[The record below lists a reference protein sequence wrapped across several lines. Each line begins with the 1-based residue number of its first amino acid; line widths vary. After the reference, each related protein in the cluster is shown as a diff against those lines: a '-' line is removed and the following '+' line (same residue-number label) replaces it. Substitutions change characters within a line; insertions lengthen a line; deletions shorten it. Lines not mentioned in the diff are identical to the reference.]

1 MSLFNGLETDVLNA
15 LLGSGAS
22 LIGATTEI
30 GLSTTTPNDD
40 GTGITEPSGFGYARV
55 AKTNNDANFPVSTGN
70 EKSNGTAITFPTASG
85 GDWGTITH
93 WVLWEQGGPAKIWGV
108 LDDGAGTPTPRTVQD
123 GDDFSFPIGQL
134 RITMD

>member
-22 LIGATTEI
+22 LIGGTVEI
-30 GLSTTTPNDD
+30 GLSTSTPNDD

-55 AKTNNDANFPVSTGN
+55 SKTNNDANFPVSVAN
-70 EKSNGTAITFPTASG
+70 EKSNGTAIAFPQASG
-85 GDWGTITH
+85 GSWGSITH
-93 WVLWEQGGPAKIWGV
+93 WVLWEQGGPAKIWGM
-108 LDDGAGTPTPRTVQD
+108 LDDGAGTPTPRTVDD